1 MSRQSALPRFALILL
16 VLSAL
21 FVQCQEAPPD
31 ASPLVYVGTENAV
44 ARRPSTGCAFRYA
57 IANTYSRLDNNTQ
70 REAIRAGLGVW
81 QRLSPNVG
89 FLELVDRPELTVRFA
104 DPSVVQAQAVQVPV
118 GLVRGSAL
126 TVSAL
131 RQESNG
137 SYAILLNS
145 AYDWDPGA
153 LTKAVAYQAG
163 VFLGMTSSSETGSL
177 MSPLFVGQ
185 AVAPSK
191 TDSLA
196 INKLYTAPCKDLT
209 SVSFL
214 PCSLKV
220 NNLITKTIKLDKQGT
235 IAIKASGFINIGF
248 FVSASGPEGKIDGG
262 LGGGSLAPYNI
273 VPDMFHAALMYK
285 VDNELTWQY
294 WSDKRTFQT
303 NGRQYIDITFEVND
317 NDKGNNSGAYDVVID
332 YQ

>member
-1 MSRQSALPRFALILL
+1 MSRLSALPRFALIVL
-16 VLSAL
+16 VLATL
-21 FVQCQEAPPD
+21 FVQCQEAPPE
-31 ASPLVYVGTENAV
+31 ASRLVYVGAENAV
-44 ARRPSTGCAFRYA
+44 ARRPSTGCAFRFA
-57 IANTYSRLDNNTQ
+57 IANTYNRLDNDTQ

-81 QRLSPNVG
+81 QRLSANVG

-104 DPSVVQAQAVQVPV
+104 DPSVVQAQAVSVPI

-137 SYAILLNS
+137 AYAILLSN
-145 AYDWDPGA
+145 AYDWTPNA

-185 AVAPSK
+185 AVTSSK

-196 INKLYTAPCKDLT
+196 INKLYTTSCKDLT

-235 IAIKASGFINIGF
+235 IAIKASGTMVVGEWVGN
-248 FVSASGPEGKIDGG
+248 SGPEGKLGEG
-262 LGGGSLAPYNI
+262 LFEFSLAEYSIIPS
-273 VPDMFHAALMYK
+273 MFHAALMYK
-285 VDNELTWQY
+285 VDNEPDWQY
-294 WSDKRTFQT
+294 WSAKRTFQT
-303 NGRQYIDITFEVND
+303 NGRQYIEVTFHVND
-317 NDKGNNSGAYDVVID
+317 NILTDNSGAYDVVID